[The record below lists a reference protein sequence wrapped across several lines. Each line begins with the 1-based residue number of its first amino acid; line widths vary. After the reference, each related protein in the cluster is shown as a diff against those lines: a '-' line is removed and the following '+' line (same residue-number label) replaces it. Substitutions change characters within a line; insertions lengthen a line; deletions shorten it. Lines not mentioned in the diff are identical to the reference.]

1 MQRTQAKL
9 ATEMEIMKAETRAV
23 RGAELYWVARDMVNI
38 ALDAASTLPECY
50 VATFSKRQR
59 LSVP

>member
-23 RGAELYWVARDMVNI
+23 RGAELYWVARDMVDI
-38 ALDAASTLPECY
+38 ALDAASTLPDCY
-50 VATFSKRQR
+50 LT
-59 LSVP
+59 